1 MTMQTKS
8 FAGMFSPVAGP
19 DGTRIDPTSI
29 TRKGGKQRKKLVDTS
44 DLPDEYKEAVE
55 AEHFIIFGKAS
66 VEQYDDDTP
75 SQKIEMEALQDALP
89 QLFKSGLIS
98 RRHKDVRVGEVKK
111 THTLEEDRTV
121 QVGDETKEFKEGD
134 VLSTHVEDDEVW
146 LVADIWNDTEIAK
159 DTRLRSL
166 TGDLNGF
173 SVTIYAKETQPTAKG
188 ELVTDVDWHAVTIG
202 SDDKI
207 KNKDSRFGVAEFKAM
222 FGDPDDP
229 VTGKSA
235 AGEALRTTATTM
247 WRNLLSK
254 SADETGFNG
263 ELLEAASEAAEKA
276 QTDDVDLK
284 EAADEVVDE
293 TDLKADDVV
302 EAVNILGD
310 NATGFKAG
318 DDLEEVLQAVA
329 QGDLSPEEAMQ
340 MMAEED
346 DDEDEGE
353 MKEGGE
359 DEDDEMDEEDKGDY
373 EDDEEEEDE
382 KSETDEDEKSFEE
395 KLDEHG
401 VVTEDK
407 LDEKLGEVQSDVEET
422 INKAFEDSVPDAD
435 EIAEKMETGSTSDP
449 ASGSGKDQKDYTEEI
464 TSAFGGGD

>member
-8 FAGMFSPVAGP
+8 FAGMFTPVAGP

-29 TRKGGKQRKKLVDTS
+29 TRKGGKQQKKLVDTS

-55 AEHFIIFGKAS
+55 AEHFIIYGKAS

-75 SQKIEMEALQDALP
+75 SQKIKMDALEDALP

-111 THTLEEDRTV
+111 THELEEDRTI

-134 VLSTHVEDDEVW
+134 VLSTHVDDDEVW

-173 SVTIYAKETQPTAKG
+173 SVTIYAKETKPTAKG

-207 KNKDSRFGVAEFKAM
+207 KNKDSRFGVAEFKAV

-263 ELLEAASEAAEKA
+263 ELLEAASQAAEKA

-284 EAADEVVDE
+284 EAADEVVDD

-340 MMAEED
+340 MMAEEAED
-346 DDEDEGE
+346 DDEDEDEGE
-353 MKEGGE
+353 MKGE
-359 DEDDEMDEEDKGDY
+359 DED
-373 EDDEEEEDE
+373 EDDEEEEE
-382 KSETDEDEKSFEE
+382 SKSEEEEDTKSEEEESDEKSFEE

-435 EIAEKMETGSTSDP
+435 EIAEKMEAGSTSDP
-449 ASGSGKDQKDYTEEI
+449 ASGSGKDQKDYTSEI

>member
-1 MTMQTKS
+1 MTMETKS
-8 FAGMFSPVAGP
+8 FSGVFSPVAGP
-19 DGTRIDPTSI
+19 NGTRIDPTSI
-29 TRKGGKQRKKLVDTS
+29 TRKGGKQKKKLVDTS
-44 DLPDEYKEAVE
+44 ELPDQYKEAVE

-75 SQKIEMEALQDALP
+75 SQKIKMEALEDALP

-98 RRHKDVRVGEVKK
+98 RRHKDVRVGEVVK
-111 THTLEEDRTV
+111 TYELEEDRSI
-121 QVGDETKEFKEGD
+121 QIGDETKEFEKGD

-146 LVADIWNDTEIAK
+146 LIADIWNDTEIAK

-173 SVTIYAKETQPTAKG
+173 SVTIYAKETQPTSKG
-188 ELVTDVDWHAVTIG
+188 EIVTDVDWHAVTIG

-207 KNKDSRFGVAEFKAM
+207 KNKDSRFGVAEFKAA
-222 FGDPDDP
+222 FQPDDP

-235 AGEALRTTATTM
+235 AGEALRTTASTM

-276 QTDDVDLK
+276 QTDDVELK
-284 EAADEVVDE
+284 EAADEVVDD

-302 EAVNILGD
+302 EAINILGG
-310 NATGFKAG
+310 ATDFKAG

-340 MMAEED
+340 MMAD
-346 DDEDEGE
+346 
-353 MKEGGE
+353 EGGE
-359 DEDDEMDEEDKGDY
+359 DEDDEGEMKEEDEE
-373 EDDEEEEDE
+373 ENEEEEDE
-382 KSETDEDEKSFEE
+382 KSEEEESKSEEEEETKSEEDEKSFEE
-395 KLDEHG
+395 KLNEHG

-407 LDEKLGEVQSDVEET
+407 LDEKLSEVQSNVEET
-422 INKAFEDSVPDAD
+422 VEKAFEDSVPDAD

-449 ASGSGKDQKDYTEEI
+449 SGGSGNDRRDYTDEI